1 MVATGGAS
9 ILIRRPLQINW
20 AAYAAKVSVDGRDKA
35 SLRIGQKVQID
46 VPAGVHVVR
55 ASIFRTWSSLEVTV
69 GPNDTVRLV
78 FYRDLVGR
86 RPVLALE
93 DQAIIDK

>member
-1 MVATGGAS
+1 VVATGGAS

-35 SLRIGQKVQID
+35 SLRIGQKAQID

-55 ASIFRTWSSLEVTV
+55 VSIFRTWSTLEVTV

-78 FYRDLVGR
+78 FYRNLVGR

-93 DQAIIDK
+93 DQALP

>member
-1 MVATGGAS
+1 VVATGGAS
-9 ILIRRPLQINW
+9 ILIRRQLQINW

-35 SLRIGQKVQID
+35 SLRIGQKAQID

-55 ASIFRTWSSLEVTV
+55 VSIFRTWSSLEVTV

-78 FYRDLVGR
+78 FYRNLAAR
-86 RPVLALE
+86 AVLALE